1 MNLRTIS
8 NRSRRFEKLCA
19 NGSRVFES
27 RVVVCDDENV
37 APLGRDA
44 GHIESLRRV
53 AVTVRTENHDGSTR
67 RETSN
72 RRQCVLKRVW

>member
-1 MNLRTIS
+1 M
-8 NRSRRFEKLCA
+8 
-19 NGSRVFES
+19 
-27 RVVVCDDENV
+27 VVCDDENV
-37 APLGRDA
+37 APLGRNA